1 MRHINF
7 SSVERVLSFKKFE
20 FNKELF
26 LPEICFAG
34 RSNVGK
40 SSLVNSLLNRKNLA
54 RVSKQPG
61 QTKTI
66 LFYRIDNFFSLVD
79 VPGYGYAALSK
90 KKIAEMSMLLNSYFS
105 STKNLKRVYIL
116 IDSRQGI
123 KEIDIN
129 FLDFLNQNKLQYN
142 YILTKSDKI
151 RQDDKK
157 EIIYK
162 LTKEKGI
169 PLFDIIFTSS
179 KTKEGIKELKR
190 NILNELLKNEK
201 CTK

>member
-1 MRHINF
+1 MRRINF
-7 SSVERVLSFKKFE
+7 NSVERVLSFKKFE

-40 SSLVNSLLNRKNLA
+40 SSLVNSLLNRKDLA

-61 QTKTI
+61 QTKKI

>member
-40 SSLVNSLLNRKNLA
+40 SSLVNSLLNRKDLA